1 MLSVKENTTLV
12 GISEL
17 RTKMDEVLKTLK
29 TSKVIVEKRHRPIAV
44 LLPLRRYEEIEEIL
58 DLIEDKALGYL
69 AREREGKGKQV
80 GYLSLDKAE
89 KKVEL
94 K

>member
-1 MLSVKENTTLV
+1 MLTVKENTTLI

-17 RTKMDEVLKTLK
+17 RTKMDKVLKASK
-29 TSKVIVEKRHRPIAV
+29 NSKVIIEKRHRPVAV
-44 LLPLRRYEEIEEIL
+44 LLSLKRYEEIEEIL

-69 AREREGKGKQV
+69 ARERERKEKRLR
-80 GYLSLDKAE
+80 YLSLDEAE
-89 KKVEL
+89 KKVGL